1 MAQARLVE
9 VSLSLKASALGE
21 RDRLLTVVTPEEG
34 IIRLAAPG
42 ARRPSSRLAGAA
54 PLRELCFLVSR
65 GRSSLERVTQLQVRQ
80 AFAGLGRRLE
90 SLTAAQLLAELTL
103 LLVPQGHPAPTS
115 VELLRLHWQR
125 LDQLVPGE
133 QALRETVAIA
143 VQGSMHLLASGGFAL
158 PTGWCC
164 GNYSPLVPPLGHWD
178 WRCSFFP
185 AEGFRQGRHPGAA
198 MVLNASELALL
209 QRLQRPVLPRRR
221 ADGDLMGPLP
231 VWERLL
237 RLLSFWIGQHLHRQP
252 RSLGFLEH
260 LAAGPKGSTHPPFPQ
275 SPAHGSGSP

>member
-1 MAQARLVE
+1 MAQVRLVD

-34 IIRLAAPG
+34 VTRLVVPG
-42 ARRPSSRLAGAA
+42 ARRPSSSLAGAA
-54 PLRELCFLVSR
+54 PLRELRLLISR
-65 GRSSLERVTQLQVRQ
+65 GRSPLGRVTQLEVRQ
-80 AFAGLGRRLE
+80 AFAGLGQRLE
-90 SLTAAQLLAELTL
+90 SLAAAQLLAELTL
-103 LLVPQGHPAPTS
+103 LLVSQGDPAPTG

-125 LDQLVPGE
+125 LDQLIPGR

-143 VQGSMHLLASGGFAL
+143 VQGSMHLLASGGLAL

-164 GNYSPLVPPLGHWD
+164 GDHSPLAPPLGHWD

-185 AEGFRQGRHPGAA
+185 AEGFRRGRQPGAA

-231 VWERLL
+231 VWHRLL
-237 RLLSFWIGQHLHRQP
+237 RLLRFWIGQHLQRQP
-252 RSLGFLEH
+252 HSLGFLEQ
-260 LAAGPKGSTHPPFPQ
+260 LAAGPAGTIHSPA
-275 SPAHGSGSP
+275 PAHGSGLP